1 MMNFMTMT
9 RRYFM
14 TRRTILLSSLVF
26 LAVLTT
32 TVWTAPPAQAA
43 PETVTIA
50 AANSLREAFRKIL
63 PLFEA
68 HNKDINVRVIYGPSQ
83 TLSKQIEEGA
93 PIDVFLPSQVEEI
106 DQLEKKGLV
115 IQGTRRVYAGT
126 SLVLIAGPELPAPIA
141 SVQDLRATLIR
152 YIAVGDPKTSSVGKV
167 AAQYLKYSKLDS
179 QLKSQMVYG
188 EHSRAVLDLVAKGEA
203 DLGVV
208 YRTDAVSNKKIRI
221 LDEAPVDSHTP
232 VQYGVAAVWTARNIA
247 GAGDFISFLG
257 TPKIQALLQDH
268 GFDRI
273 AEPQVGVAQRQEGQ

>member
-1 MMNFMTMT
+1 MNVITIA
-9 RRYFM
+9 RRYAM
-14 TRRTILLSSLVF
+14 PRRSLFLRSLLF
-26 LAVLTT
+26 LGVLTT
-32 TVWTAPPAQAA
+32 TVWTVPSVQAA

-50 AANSLREAFRKIL
+50 AANSLRDAFRKIL

-115 IQGTRRVYAGT
+115 IQGTRRVYAST
-126 SLVLIAGPELPAPIA
+126 SLVLITGTELPASIA
-141 SVQDLRATLIR
+141 SVQDLRTTLIR
-152 YIAVGDPKTSSVGKV
+152 YIAIGDPKTSSVGKV
-167 AAQYLKYSKLDS
+167 ATQYLKYSKLDS
-179 QLKSQMVYG
+179 QLKSQVIYG

-208 YRTDAVSNKKIRI
+208 YRTDAVGNRKVRI
-221 LDEAPVDSHTP
+221 LDEAPEDSHTP
-232 VQYGVAAVWTARNIA
+232 VHYGVATVWTAKNIS
-247 GAGDFISFLG
+247 GAGDFINFLG
-257 TPKIQALLQDH
+257 TPKIQALLQEH

-273 AEPQVGVAQRQEGQ
+273 PEKVGVAQRQEGQ

>member
-1 MMNFMTMT
+1 
-9 RRYFM
+9 M
-14 TRRTILLSSLVF
+14 TRRTVLLRSL
-26 LAVLTT
+26 LLLGVLTA
-32 TVWTAPPAQAA
+32 TVWTAPHAQAA

-50 AANSLREAFRKIL
+50 AANSLRDAFRKIL

-126 SLVLIAGPELPAPIA
+126 SLVLIAGTELPTPIA
-141 SVQDLRATLIR
+141 SVQDLRTTLIR
-152 YIAVGDPKTSSVGKV
+152 YIAIGDPKTSSVGKV
-167 AAQYLKYSKLDS
+167 ATQYLKYSKLDS
-179 QLKSQMVYG
+179 QLKSQLVYG

-221 LDEAPVDSHTP
+221 LDDAPEDSHTP
-232 VQYGVAAVWTARNIA
+232 IHYGVAAVWTAKNIS
-247 GAGDFISFLG
+247 GAGDFINFLG

-273 AEPQVGVAQRQEGQ
+273 AEQQAGVAQRQEGQ

>member
-1 MMNFMTMT
+1 MT
-9 RRYFM
+9 RRSV
-14 TRRTILLSSLVF
+14 LLKSLLF
-26 LAVLTT
+26 LGVLTT
-32 TVWTAPPAQAA
+32 TVWTAPPVQAA

-50 AANSLREAFRKIL
+50 AANSLRDAFRKVL

-68 HNKDINVRVIYGPSQ
+68 HNKDIAVRVIYGPSQ

-126 SLVLIAGPELPAPIA
+126 SLVLIAGTELPAPIA
-141 SVQDLRATLIR
+141 SVQDLRTTLIR

-167 AAQYLKYSKLDS
+167 AAQYLKYSKLDT
-179 QLKSQMVYG
+179 QLKSQLIYG

-203 DLGVV
+203 DLGIV

-232 VQYGVAAVWTARNIA
+232 IHYGVAAVWTAKNIS
-247 GAGDFISFLG
+247 GAGDFINFLG
-257 TPKIQALLQDH
+257 RPQIQALLQDH

-273 AEPQVGVAQRQEGQ
+273 AEQQVGVAQRQEGQ

>member
-1 MMNFMTMT
+1 MNFITMT
-9 RRYFM
+9 RRYAM
-14 TRRTILLSSLVF
+14 TRRSVLLRSLLF
-26 LAVLTT
+26 LAVLTA
-32 TVWTAPPAQAA
+32 TVWTAPSAQAA

-50 AANSLREAFRKIL
+50 AANSLKDAFRKIL
-63 PLFEA
+63 PLFESQ
-68 HNKDINVRVIYGPSQ
+68 NKDINVRIIYGPSQ

-126 SLVLIAGPELPAPIA
+126 SLVLIAGTELPAPIA
-141 SVQDLRATLIR
+141 SVQDLRTTLIR

-179 QLKSQMVYG
+179 QLKSQLVYG
-188 EHSRAVLDLVAKGEA
+188 EHSQAVLDLVAKGEA

-232 VQYGVAAVWTARNIA
+232 VHYGVAAVWTAKNIS
-247 GAGDFISFLG
+247 GAGDFINFLG

-273 AEPQVGVAQRQEGQ
+273 AQQVGVAQRQEGQ

>member
-1 MMNFMTMT
+1 MMNFITMT
-9 RRYFM
+9 RRYAM
-14 TRRTILLSSLVF
+14 TRRSVLLKNLLF
-26 LAVLTT
+26 LGVLIS
-32 TVWTAPPAQAA
+32 TVWIAPSVHAA

-50 AANSLREAFRKIL
+50 AANSLRDAFRKIL

-126 SLVLIAGPELPAPIA
+126 SLVLIAGTELPAPIA
-141 SVQDLRATLIR
+141 SVQDLRTSLIR
-152 YIAVGDPKTSSVGKV
+152 YIAIGDPNTSSVGKV

-179 QLKSQMVYG
+179 QLKSQVVYA

-208 YRTDAVSNKKIRI
+208 YRTDAVWNKKIRI
-221 LDEAPVDSHTP
+221 LDDVPEDSHTP
-232 VQYGVAAVWTARNIA
+232 IYYGVAAVWTAKNIS
-247 GAGDFISFLG
+247 GAGDFINFLER
-257 TPKIQALLQDH
+257 PQIQTLLQDH

-273 AEPQVGVAQRQEGQ
+273 AVRNGVAQRQEGQ

>member
-1 MMNFMTMT
+1 MNFITLT

-14 TRRTILLSSLVF
+14 TRRTVLLRNLLFLV
-26 LAVLTT
+26 VLTI
-32 TVWTAPPAQAA
+32 TVWTASPVQAQ

-50 AANSLREAFRKIL
+50 AANSLRDAFRQIL

-126 SLVLIAGPELPAPIA
+126 SLVLITGTELPAPIA
-141 SVQDLRATLIR
+141 SIQDLRTTLIR
-152 YIAVGDPKTSSVGKV
+152 YIAIGDPKTSSVGKV

-179 QLKSQMVYG
+179 QLKSQIVYG

-203 DLGVV
+203 DLGIV
-208 YRTDAVSNKKIRI
+208 YRTDAVGNRKIRI
-221 LDEAPVDSHTP
+221 LDDAPEDSHTP
-232 VQYGVAAVWTARNIA
+232 VHYGVAAVWTAKNIS
-247 GAGDFISFLG
+247 GAGDFINFLG
-257 TPKIQALLQDH
+257 TPKVQALLQEH

-273 AEPQVGVAQRQEGQ
+273 AQPAGVAQRQEGQ

>member
-1 MMNFMTMT
+1 MMNFITMT

-14 TRRTILLSSLVF
+14 TRRSVLLRSLLF
-26 LAVLTT
+26 LGVLAMTF
-32 TVWTAPPAQAA
+32 WTAPPVQAA
-43 PETVTIA
+43 SETLTIA
-50 AANSLREAFRKIL
+50 AANSLRDAFRQIL

-68 HNKDINVRVIYGPSQ
+68 QNKEINVRVNYGPSQ

-93 PIDVFLPSQVEEI
+93 PVDVFLPSQVEEI

-126 SLVLIAGPELPAPIA
+126 SLVLITGTELPAPIA
-141 SVQDLRATLIR
+141 SVQDLRTTLIR
-152 YIAVGDPKTSSVGKV
+152 YIAIGDPKTSLVGKV

-179 QLKSQMVYG
+179 QLKSQIVYG
-188 EHSRAVLDLVAKGEA
+188 EHSRAVLDLVVKGEA

-208 YRTDAVSNKKIRI
+208 YRTDAVANRKIRI

-232 VQYGVAAVWTARNIA
+232 VHYGVATVWTAKNIS
-247 GAGDFISFLG
+247 GAGDFINFLG

-273 AEPQVGVAQRQEGQ
+273 AEQVGVAQRQEGQ

>member
-1 MMNFMTMT
+1 MTH
-9 RRYFM
+9 
-14 TRRTILLSSLVF
+14 RTVLLRGLLF
-26 LAVLTT
+26 LGVLTATIWT
-32 TVWTAPPAQAA
+32 TPPAQAA

-50 AANSLREAFRKIL
+50 AANSLRDAFRKIL

-68 HNKDINVRVIYGPSQ
+68 HNKDTNVRVIYGPSQ

-115 IQGTRRVYAGT
+115 IRGTRRIYAGT
-126 SLVLIAGPELPAPIA
+126 SLVLITGTELPAPIA
-141 SVQDLRATLIR
+141 SVQDLRMSIIR
-152 YIAVGDPKTSSVGKV
+152 YIAIGDPKTSSVGKV
-167 AAQYLKYSKLDS
+167 GAQYLKYSRLDS
-179 QLKSQMVYG
+179 QLKSQIVYG

-208 YRTDAVSNKKIRI
+208 YRTDAVGNRKVRI
-221 LDEAPVDSHTP
+221 LDEAPEDSHTP
-232 VQYGVAAVWTARNIA
+232 IHYGVATVWTAKNIS
-247 GAGDFISFLG
+247 GAGDFINFLG

-273 AEPQVGVAQRQEGQ
+273 AEQGGGAQRQEGQ

>member
-1 MMNFMTMT
+1 MMNFVTMT
-9 RRYFM
+9 RRYAM
-14 TRRTILLSSLVF
+14 TRRSVLLRSLLF
-26 LAVLTT
+26 LGVLTT
-32 TVWTAPPAQAA
+32 TVWTAPSVQAA
-43 PETVTIA
+43 PEIVTIA
-50 AANSLREAFRKIL
+50 AANSLRDAFRKIL

-126 SLVLIAGPELPAPIA
+126 SLVLIAGAELPAPIA
-141 SVQDLRATLIR
+141 SIQDLRTTLIR
-152 YIAVGDPKTSSVGKV
+152 YIAIVDPKTSSVGKV

-179 QLKSQMVYG
+179 QLKSQLVYG

-208 YRTDAVSNKKIRI
+208 YRTDAVVNKKIRI
-221 LDEAPVDSHTP
+221 LDDAPEDSHTP
-232 VQYGVAAVWTARNIA
+232 VHYGVAAVWTAKNIS
-247 GAGDFISFLG
+247 GAGDFINFLG

-273 AEPQVGVAQRQEGQ
+273 AEQVGVAQ

>member
-14 TRRTILLSSLVF
+14 TRRNVLLKSL
-26 LAVLTT
+26 LLLGVLTT
-32 TVWTAPPAQAA
+32 TLGTAPSVQAA
-43 PETVTIA
+43 SETVTIA
-50 AANSLREAFRKIL
+50 AANSLRDAFRKIL

-68 HNKDINVRVIYGPSQ
+68 HNKDFNVRVIYGPSQ

-106 DQLEKKGLV
+106 DQLEKKGLI

-126 SLVLIAGPELPAPIA
+126 SLVLIAGTELPAPIA
-141 SVQDLRATLIR
+141 SVQDLRTSLIR
-152 YIAVGDPKTSSVGKV
+152 YIAIGDPKTSSVGKV

-179 QLKSQMVYG
+179 QLKSQVVYA

-208 YRTDAVSNKKIRI
+208 YRTDAVGNKKIRI
-221 LDEAPVDSHTP
+221 LDDAPEESHTP
-232 VQYGVAAVWTARNIA
+232 IHYGVAAVWTAKNMV
-247 GAGDFISFLG
+247 GAGDFINFLER
-257 TPKIQALLQDH
+257 PQIQTLLQDH

-273 AEPQVGVAQRQEGQ
+273 AAGNGVAQRQEGQ

>member
-1 MMNFMTMT
+1 MP
-9 RRYFM
+9 RRH
-14 TRRTILLSSLVF
+14 LLLRSLLF
-26 LAVLTT
+26 LGVLTT
-32 TVWTAPPAQAA
+32 TVWTAPSVQAA

-50 AANSLREAFRKIL
+50 AANSLRDAFRKIL

-126 SLVLIAGPELPAPIA
+126 SLVLIAGTELPAPIA
-141 SVQDLRATLIR
+141 SVQDLRTTLIR
-152 YIAVGDPKTSSVGKV
+152 YIAIGDPKTSSAGKV
-167 AAQYLKYSKLDS
+167 ATQYLKYSKLDS
-179 QLKSQMVYG
+179 QLKSQVIFA

-208 YRTDAVSNKKIRI
+208 YRTDAVGNKKIRI
-221 LDEAPVDSHTP
+221 LDDAPADSHTP
-232 VQYGVAAVWTARNIA
+232 IHYGVAAVWTAKNIS
-247 GAGDFISFLG
+247 GAGDFINFLG
-257 TPKIQALLQDH
+257 RPQVQTLLQDH

-273 AEPQVGVAQRQEGQ
+273 AEQVGLAQRQEGQ

>member
-1 MMNFMTMT
+1 MMNFITMT
-9 RRYFM
+9 RRYAM
-14 TRRTILLSSLVF
+14 TRRSVLLRSLLF
-26 LAVLTT
+26 LGVLTM
-32 TVWTAPPAQAA
+32 TVWTTPPVQAA

-50 AANSLREAFRKIL
+50 AANSLKDAFRKIL

-68 HNKDINVRVIYGPSQ
+68 HNKDITVRVIYGPSQ

-115 IQGTRRVYAGT
+115 IQGTRRIYAGT
-126 SLVLIAGPELPAPIA
+126 SLVLIAGTELPAPIA
-141 SVQDLRATLIR
+141 SVQDLRTTLIR
-152 YIAVGDPKTSSVGKV
+152 YIAIGDPKSSSVGKV

-179 QLKSQMVYG
+179 QLKSQLIYG

-208 YRTDAVSNKKIRI
+208 YRTDAVTNKKIRI
-221 LDEAPVDSHTP
+221 LDEAPADSHTP
-232 VQYGVAAVWTARNIA
+232 IHYGVAAVWTAKNIS
-247 GAGDFISFLG
+247 GAGDFINFLG
-257 TPKIQALLQDH
+257 RPQIQALLQDH

-273 AEPQVGVAQRQEGQ
+273 AEPVGVAQRQEGQ

>member
-1 MMNFMTMT
+1 MKVTTIARRYAMT
-9 RRYFM
+9 RRN
-14 TRRTILLSSLVF
+14 LLLRSLLF
-26 LAVLTT
+26 LGVLTT
-32 TVWTAPPAQAA
+32 TVWTAPSVQAA

-50 AANSLREAFRKIL
+50 AANNLKDAFRKIL

-68 HNKDINVRVIYGPSQ
+68 HNKDINVRVIYGPSL

-126 SLVLIAGPELPAPIA
+126 SLVLIAGTELPAPIA
-141 SVQDLRATLIR
+141 SVQDLRTALIR
-152 YIAVGDPKTSSVGKV
+152 YIAIGDPKTSSVGKV
-167 AAQYLKYSKLDS
+167 AAQYLKYSQLDS
-179 QLKSQMVYG
+179 QLKSQVVYA

-221 LDEAPVDSHTP
+221 LDDTPEDSHTP
-232 VQYGVAAVWTARNIA
+232 IHYGVAAVWTAKNIS
-247 GAGDFISFLG
+247 GAGDFINFLG
-257 TPKIQALLQDH
+257 RPQIQAILQDH

-273 AEPQVGVAQRQEGQ
+273 AVPVGVAQRPGGQ

>member
-1 MMNFMTMT
+1 MKITPIA
-9 RRYFM
+9 RRYAM
-14 TRRTILLSSLVF
+14 PRRNLLLRSLLF
-26 LAVLTT
+26 LGVLTT
-32 TVWTAPPAQAA
+32 TVWTAPSVQAA

-50 AANSLREAFRKIL
+50 AANSLRDAFRKIL

-68 HNKDINVRVIYGPSQ
+68 HNKDINVRVIYGPSL

-126 SLVLIAGPELPAPIA
+126 SLVLIAGTELPAPIA
-141 SVQDLRATLIR
+141 SVQDLRTALIR
-152 YIAVGDPKTSSVGKV
+152 YIAIGDPKTSSVGKV
-167 AAQYLKYSKLDS
+167 AAQYLTYSKLDS
-179 QLKSQMVYG
+179 QLKSQVVYA

-221 LDEAPVDSHTP
+221 LDDAPEDSHTP
-232 VQYGVAAVWTARNIA
+232 IHYGVAAVWTAKNIS
-247 GAGDFISFLG
+247 GAGDFINFLG
-257 TPKIQALLQDH
+257 RPQIQALLQDH

-273 AEPQVGVAQRQEGQ
+273 AEPVGVAQRQEGQ

>member
-1 MMNFMTMT
+1 MT
-9 RRYFM
+9 RRSV
-14 TRRTILLSSLVF
+14 LLRSLLF
-26 LAVLTT
+26 IAVMTT
-32 TVWTAPPAQAA
+32 TVWTAPPVQAA

-50 AANSLREAFRKIL
+50 AANSLKDAFQKIL

-126 SLVLIAGPELPAPIA
+126 SLVLIAGTELPAQIA
-141 SVQDLRATLIR
+141 SVQDLRTTLIR
-152 YIAVGDPKTSSVGKV
+152 YIAVGDPNTSSVGKV
-167 AAQYLKYSKLDS
+167 AAQYLQYSKLDS
-179 QLKSQMVYG
+179 QLKSQLVYG

-208 YRTDAVSNKKIRI
+208 YRTDAISNKKIRI
-221 LDEAPVDSHTP
+221 LDEAPVGSHQP
-232 VQYGVAAVWTARNIA
+232 VHYGVAAVWTAKNIPA
-247 GAGDFISFLG
+247 AGDFINFLE
-257 TPKIQALLQDH
+257 TPKAQALLQDH

-273 AEPQVGVAQRQEGQ
+273 ATQVGLALRQEGQ

>member
-1 MMNFMTMT
+1 MA
-9 RRYFM
+9 RRHV
-14 TRRTILLSSLVF
+14 LLRSLLF
-26 LAVLTT
+26 LGVLTT
-32 TVWTAPPAQAA
+32 TVWTAPSVQAA

-50 AANSLREAFRKIL
+50 AANSLRDAFRKIL

-68 HNKDINVRVIYGPSQ
+68 HNKDFTVRVIYGPSL

-106 DQLEKKGLV
+106 DQLEQNGLV
-115 IQGTRRVYAGT
+115 IQGTRRVYAST

-141 SVQDLRATLIR
+141 SAQDLRTTLIR
-152 YIAVGDPKTSSVGKV
+152 YIAIGDPKTSSVGKV

-179 QLKSQMVYG
+179 QLKSQLVYG
-188 EHSRAVLDLVAKGEA
+188 EHLRAVLDLVVKGEA

-221 LDEAPVDSHTP
+221 IDEAPVDSHSP
-232 VQYGVAAVWTARNIA
+232 VYYGVAAVWTAKNISC
-247 GAGDFISFLG
+247 AGDFINFLG
-257 TPKIQALLQDH
+257 RPEIQTLLQDH

-273 AEPQVGVAQRQEGQ
+273 AEPVGVAQRQEGQ

>member
-1 MMNFMTMT
+1 MTQGT
-9 RRYFM
+9 VPVLLRSLL
-14 TRRTILLSSLVF
+14 ILS
-26 LAVLTT
+26 VLTA
-32 TVWTAPPAQAA
+32 TVWTAPSAQAA

-50 AANSLREAFRKIL
+50 AANSLRDAFRDIL

-126 SLVLIAGPELPAPIA
+126 SLVLIAGTELPAPIA
-141 SVQDLRATLIR
+141 SVQDLRTTLIR

-179 QLKSQMVYG
+179 QLKSQLVYG

-232 VQYGVAAVWTARNIA
+232 IYYGVAAVWTAKNIS
-247 GAGDFISFLG
+247 GAGEFINFLG

-273 AEPQVGVAQRQEGQ
+273 AGQQAGVAQRQEGQ

>member
-1 MMNFMTMT
+1 MT
-9 RRYFM
+9 RRSV
-14 TRRTILLSSLVF
+14 LLRSLLF
-26 LAVLTT
+26 LGVLTT
-32 TVWTAPPAQAA
+32 TVWTAPPVQAA

-50 AANSLREAFRKIL
+50 AANSLREAFRQIL

-68 HNKDINVRVIYGPSQ
+68 HNKDITVRVIYGPSQ

-106 DQLEKKGLV
+106 DQLEKKGLI

-126 SLVLIAGPELPAPIA
+126 SLVLITGTELPAPIA
-141 SVQDLRATLIR
+141 SIQDLRTSLIR
-152 YIAVGDPKTSSVGKV
+152 HIAIGDPKTSSVGKV

-179 QLKSQMVYG
+179 QLKAQVVYG

-203 DLGVV
+203 DLGIV
-208 YRTDAVSNKKIRI
+208 YRTDAIGNRKIRI
-221 LDEAPVDSHTP
+221 LDDVPEDSHTP
-232 VQYGVAAVWTARNIA
+232 IHYGVVAVWTAKNIA
-247 GAGDFISFLG
+247 GAGDFINFLG

-273 AEPQVGVAQRQEGQ
+273 AQQVGVAQRQEGQ

>member
-1 MMNFMTMT
+1 MMNFITMIRRYAMT
-9 RRYFM
+9 RRSV
-14 TRRTILLSSLVF
+14 LLRNLLF
-26 LAVLTT
+26 LGVLISIA
-32 TVWTAPPAQAA
+32 WIAPSVQAA

-50 AANSLREAFRKIL
+50 AANSLKDAFRKIL

-106 DQLEKKGLV
+106 DELEKKGLV

-126 SLVLIAGPELPAPIA
+126 TLVLIAGTELPAPIA
-141 SVQDLRATLIR
+141 SVQDLRTSLIR
-152 YIAVGDPKTSSVGKV
+152 YIAIGDPKTSSVGKV

-179 QLKSQMVYG
+179 QLKSQVVYA

-208 YRTDAVSNKKIRI
+208 YRTDAVGNKKIRI
-221 LDEAPVDSHTP
+221 LDDVPEDSHTP
-232 VQYGVAAVWTARNIA
+232 IYYGVAAVWTAKNIS
-247 GAGDFISFLG
+247 GAGDFINFLER
-257 TPKIQALLQDH
+257 PQIQTLLQDH

-273 AEPQVGVAQRQEGQ
+273 AERVGVAQQQEGR

>member
-1 MMNFMTMT
+1 MTGQNLLM
-9 RRYFM
+9 RSLLFFAALS
-14 TRRTILLSSLVF
+14 TI
-26 LAVLTT
+26 VLT
-32 TVWTAPPAQAA
+32 APSVQAA
-43 PETVTIA
+43 PETLTIA
-50 AANSLREAFRKIL
+50 AANSLRDAFRQLL

-68 HNKDINVRVIYGPSQ
+68 HNKDINVRVIYGPSK
-83 TLSKQIEEGA
+83 TLTKQIEEGA

-126 SLVLIAGPELPAPIA
+126 SLVLIAGTELPAPIA
-141 SVQDLRATLIR
+141 SVQDLRTTLIR
-152 YIAVGDPKTSSVGKV
+152 YIAIGDPKTSSVGKV

-179 QLKSQMVYG
+179 QLKSQLVYG

-221 LDEAPVDSHTP
+221 LDDAPVDSHQP
-232 VQYGVAAVWTARNIA
+232 VHYGVAAVWTAKNIPA
-247 GAGDFISFLG
+247 AGDFINFLE
-257 TPKIQALLQDH
+257 TPKAQTLLQDH

-273 AEPQVGVAQRQEGQ
+273 APQVGVAHRQEGQ

>member
-1 MMNFMTMT
+1 MA
-9 RRYFM
+9 RPSV
-14 TRRTILLSSLVF
+14 LLRSLLL
-26 LAVLTT
+26 LAVLTAS
-32 TVWTAPPAQAA
+32 VWTAPPVQAA

-50 AANSLREAFRKIL
+50 AANSLKDAFRKIL

-68 HNKDINVRVIYGPSQ
+68 HNKDITVRVIYGPSQ

-115 IQGTRRVYAGT
+115 IRGTRRVYAST
-126 SLVLIAGPELPAPIA
+126 SLVLIAGTELPAPIA
-141 SVQDLRATLIR
+141 SVQDLRTTLIR
-152 YIAVGDPKTSSVGKV
+152 YIAIGDPKTSSVGKV

-179 QLKSQMVYG
+179 QLKSQLVYG

-203 DLGVV
+203 DLGIV

-221 LDEAPVDSHTP
+221 LDEAPVDSHQP
-232 VQYGVAAVWTARNIA
+232 VHYGVAAVWTAKNIS
-247 GAGDFISFLG
+247 GAGDFINFLG
-257 TPKIQALLQDH
+257 RPQIQALLQDH

-273 AEPQVGVAQRQEGQ
+273 AEPVGVAQRQEGQ